1 MKSGLRKL
9 RIPLLYFES
18 LKGFDFQKL
27 IICKLMSILV
37 TKFSYQDKTSK
48 MKINFKKKIVLPVL
62 AAGVFFIGTS
72 FKDDFFEIAKQ
83 IEIFTEVFKTVNM
96 NYVDQTNPG
105 QIMDKAIK
113 SMLADLDPY
122 TNYFNEQDVV
132 KFKINATG
140 EYTGIG
146 ALITRKNGRLIIL
159 EPYKNY
165 PADKAGLKAGDE
177 IIQIGD
183 VNLIDFKEEASQLL
197 KGGKNAKISIQYK
210 RQGKIATTEIILEE
224 VEIKAV
230 PFFGKVDSKTGYI
243 VLTQFNRKASSETK
257 EALETLKKEGAEKI
271 ILDLRGNPGGLLSEA
286 VNICNLFVPKN
297 EIIVTTKSKIEQ
309 HNNAYKT
316 NFEPIDLE
324 IPLVI
329 LVDGKSAS
337 ASEIVAGA
345 LQDLDRAV
353 VLGSRSFGKG
363 LVQRPIDLVYGTQVK
378 VTISRYYTPSGRC
391 IQSLDYGHKDE
402 NGKAI
407 RTDAKNYNAFKT
419 RGGRTVYDGG
429 GILPDVV
436 SEETKLSA
444 ISEALQQ
451 NDAIFN
457 FATNYYFRNPSL
469 GEKTPV
475 ITDLD
480 YAEFKQFLKKEN
492 FSLDTETQKALKKA
506 FEVAQKEGIDESIKT
521 DYNLLMAS
529 VQKSQEVQIT
539 KYQKEIKNLILDEL
553 ILRYQYREGLYQYY
567 VKSNSEIKKAAS
579 ILNNSVEYK
588 KILLQK

>member
-1 MKSGLRKL
+1 M
-9 RIPLLYFES
+9 
-18 LKGFDFQKL
+18 Q
-27 IICKLMSILV
+27 
-37 TKFSYQDKTSK
+37 
-48 MKINFKKKIVLPVL
+48 INFKKRIILPVV
-62 AAGVFFIGTS
+62 AVGMFFIGTS

-105 QIMDKAIK
+105 QMMDTAIK
-113 SMLADLDPY
+113 TMLADLDPY

-146 ALITRKNGRLIIL
+146 ALISRKEGRLIIK

-177 IIQIGD
+177 IIQIGE
-183 VNLIDFKEEASQLL
+183 VNLVDFKEDASQLL
-197 KGGKNAKISIQYK
+197 KGAKNAKISIKYK
-210 RQGKIATTEIILEE
+210 RQGKIATTQIVLEE

-230 PFFGKVDSKTGYI
+230 PFFGKVDDKTGYI
-243 VLTQFNRKASSETK
+243 VLSQFNRKASTETK
-257 EALETLKKEGAEKI
+257 AALESLKKEGVERI
-271 ILDLRGNPGGLLSEA
+271 ILDLRGNPGGLLHEA

-297 EIIVTTKSKIEQ
+297 EVIVTTKSKIEQ
-309 HNNAYKT
+309 HNNSYKT
-316 NFEPIDLE
+316 NFEPVDLE

-353 VLGSRSFGKG
+353 VIGSRSFGKG

-391 IQSLDYGHKDE
+391 IQALDYGHKDTD
-402 NGKAI
+402 GKAI
-407 RTDAKNYNAFKT
+407 RTDSKNYNAFKT
-419 RGGRTVYDGG
+419 RKGRTVFDGG
-429 GILPDVV
+429 GILPDVIL
-436 SEETKLSA
+436 EETKLSS
-444 ISEALQQ
+444 ISETLQQ

-457 FATNYYFRNPSL
+457 FATDYYNRNPSL
-469 GEKTPV
+469 GEKIPTL
-475 ITDLD
+475 TDAD
-480 YAEFKQFLKKEN
+480 YAAFKQFLKKED

-506 FEVAQKEGIDESIKT
+506 FELAKKEGIDESIKSE
-521 DYNLLMAS
+521 YNQLTAAL
-529 VQKSQEVQIT
+529 QKSEDTQIN
-539 KYQKEIKNLILDEL
+539 KYQKEIKNLMLDEL
-553 ILRYQYREGLYQYY
+553 ILRYQYREGLYNYY
-567 VKSNSEIKKAAS
+567 LKSNSEIKKATS
-579 ILNNSVEYK
+579 ILNNPSEYK
-588 KILLQK
+588 KILLQ